1 MTSSKHLLFWLL
13 FLVLFFLPTH
23 TKAGEDSRDPS
34 YAATSAIKSIAG
46 KKPDTE
52 FFDLYFKFNYS
63 GRVFMMS
70 NVDVALSDV
79 NTDTVSSAQERL
91 SDAGIALNVKA
102 YSNDDSSRSLF
113 FSPLPFL
120 KIFNGEMFLGLVNI
134 GSIEQK
140 QSAFYSSYVRIA
152 YLRRFF
158 KDSNHKAT
166 SNLYVEFVLRSEEH
180 AFFKSLVK

>member
-63 GRVFMMS
+63 DRVFMMS

-79 NTDTVSSAQERL
+79 NTDTVSSAQERF
-91 SDAGIALNVKA
+91 ALNVKA
-102 YSNDDSSRSLF
+102 YSNDDLSRSLF

-120 KIFNGEMFLGLVNI
+120 KIFNGEINI
-134 GSIEQK
+134 GSQK
-140 QSAFYSSYVRIA
+140 QSAFYSSDAGIA
-152 YLRRFF
+152 LNVKAYSNDDCFF
-158 KDSNHKAT
+158 SHH
-166 SNLYVEFVLRSEEH
+166 YH
-180 AFFKSLVK
+180 SLKYSMGKCSWGLSISGV